1 MHFLHF
7 SPSMFHKQTIPLSK
21 GGLKVEF
28 KQKHCSTNLNV
39 RRGEVVKWETWHDSI
54 KEGMHHLVHPFV
66 VYSVLI

>member
-7 SPSMFHKQTIPLSK
+7 SPSMFHKQTIPRV
-21 GGLKVEF
+21 GANVEIM
-28 KQKHCSTNLNV
+28 QKHCSTNLNV
-39 RRGEVVKWETWHDSI
+39 RSGKVVKWETRRDSI